1 MFDIIIICYHL
12 IWYFVFIL
20 LIFICY
26 LFFLALNDIIRF
38 ILSTNCFAFIFVRP
52 SVYLLAMC
60 VRIKLYAI
68 SDVCVWRVENVKTFI
83 VQQQKHLTRTH
94 TY

>member
-1 MFDIIIICYHL
+1 M
-12 IWYFVFIL
+12 IL
-20 LIFICY
+20 FALFY
-26 LFFLALNDIIRF
+26 L
-38 ILSTNCFAFIFVRP
+38 TNCFDFIFVRP
-52 SVYLLAMC
+52 SVYLVAMC

>member
-38 ILSTNCFAFIFVRP
+38 ILS
-52 SVYLLAMC
+52 MC